1 MYGWDHRTVGDVD
14 NVRTC
19 ARVGANHVASETVV
33 SERQHERDERAS
45 QTISPADRAL
55 VQQRVLRVLISG
67 QVVGAAALGSS
78 VTIGAFVVQDILGD
92 DTPLGGIAT
101 ATVTMGTAFMSQV
114 LARIMIRRGRRGGL
128 QAGYLLAAL
137 GGVVAMVG
145 VERGALWWFLSGLFL
160 FGNGQAANLLARY
173 AATDLAEPTERSS
186 AMSYVVFASTFGAV
200 FGPLL
205 IRPFQWAGETWFG
218 LATYSGPW
226 LASSAFLLLAAINT
240 AVRLRP
246 DPLVLSGA
254 TLAPPERTS
263 LVVAIRSITST
274 GTGRLALT
282 AMVVSQATMVAVM
295 TMTPVHLRLHGH
307 EGVSPY
313 VVSLHIAGMFA
324 FSPLVG
330 KYADRYGRVNAIVVA
345 ALLLVT
351 ASAMSAL
358 SGDGDIMLFPSLWLL
373 GIGWNFGLIGG
384 SSLLVESLDDSIRVR
399 VQGAADLLM
408 SFCGGLAGFSSGF
421 IRRAVGFH
429 LLSAGSLVLAGVL
442 LVYVV
447 VGSGHV
453 RPTMAG
459 LLRPR

>member
-1 MYGWDHRTVGDVD
+1 MY
-14 NVRTC
+14 
-19 ARVGANHVASETVV
+19 HVASSAVV
-33 SERQHERDERAS
+33 GERQHEQDERAS
-45 QTISPADRAL
+45 RTLSAVDRAL
-55 VQQRVLRVLISG
+55 AQRRVLRVLISG
-67 QVVGAAALGSS
+67 QVVGGAALGSS
-78 VTIGAFVVQDILGD
+78 VAIGAFVVQDILGD

-101 ATVTMGTAFMSQV
+101 ATVTMGTAFMSQM
-114 LARIMIRRGRRGGL
+114 LARVMIRRGRRGGL
-128 QAGYLLAAL
+128 QTGYLLAAL
-137 GGVVAMVG
+137 GGVVAMLG
-145 VERGALWWFLSGLFL
+145 VERGSLWWFLPGLFL

-186 AMSYVVFASTFGAV
+186 AMSYVVFGSTFGAV

-226 LASSAFLLLAAINT
+226 LASSAFLLVAALNT
-240 AVRLRP
+240 AFRLRP

-254 TLAPPERTS
+254 TLAPPERMS
-263 LVVAIRSITST
+263 VVAAVRSIVST
-274 GTGRLALT
+274 GSGRLALT
-282 AMVVSQATMVAVM
+282 AMVISQATMVAVM
-295 TMTPVHLRLHGH
+295 TMTPVHLRFHGH
-307 EGVSPY
+307 EDVSPY

-330 KYADRYGRVNAIVVA
+330 KYTDRHGRVNAIVVA

-351 ASAMSAL
+351 ASVMSSL
-358 SGDGDIMLFPSLWLL
+358 SGEGDIMLFPSLWLL

-384 SSLLVESLDDSIRVR
+384 SSLLVESLDESLRVR
-399 VQGAADLLM
+399 VQGTADLLM

-421 IRRAVGFH
+421 IRRAIGFH
-429 LLSAGSLVLAGVL
+429 LLSASSLVLAGVL

-447 VGSGHV
+447 AGSGHV
-453 RPTMAG
+453 RPTVAG

>member
-1 MYGWDHRTVGDVD
+1 M
-14 NVRTC
+14 
-19 ARVGANHVASETVV
+19 A

-45 QTISPADRAL
+45 QTISLADRAL

-78 VTIGAFVVQDILGD
+78 VTIGAFVIQDILGN

-101 ATVTMGTAFMSQV
+101 ATVTMGTAFMSQI
-114 LARIMIRRGRRGGL
+114 LARIMIHRGRRGGL
-128 QAGYLLAAL
+128 QTGYLLAAL

-330 KYADRYGRVNAIVVA
+330 KYTDRYGRVNAIVVA

>member
-1 MYGWDHRTVGDVD
+1 MRSRGSH
-14 NVRTC
+14 
-19 ARVGANHVASETVV
+19 HVASLLMRR
-33 SERQHERDERAS
+33 ERRHERDERAS
-45 QTISPADRAL
+45 HSLSPVDRVL
-55 VQQRVLRVLISG
+55 VQRRVLRVLIGG

-92 DTPLGGIAT
+92 DTPFGGVAT

-128 QAGYLLAAL
+128 QTGYLLAAL
-137 GGVVAMVG
+137 GGVIAMFG
-145 VERGALWWFLSGLFL
+145 VERGSLWWFLSGLFL

-173 AATDLAEPTERSS
+173 AATDLAEPAERSS

-205 IRPFQWAGETWFG
+205 IRPFQWAGESWFG
-218 LATYSGPW
+218 LAPYSGPW
-226 LASSAFLLLAAINT
+226 LASSVFLSLAALNT
-240 AVRLRP
+240 AIRLRP
-246 DPLVLSGA
+246 DPLVLSGG
-254 TLAPPERTS
+254 TLVAPVQIG
-263 LVVAIRSITST
+263 VVDAVRAIIST

-282 AMVVSQATMVAVM
+282 AMVVSQVTMVAVM

-307 EGVSPY
+307 EDVSPY

-330 KYADRYGRVNAIVVA
+330 RYSDRFGRVNAIAVS
-345 ALLLVT
+345 ALLLVI

-358 SGDGDIMLFPSLWLL
+358 SGEGDIMLFPSLWLL

-384 SSLLVESLDDSIRVR
+384 SSLLVESLDESVRVR
-399 VQGAADLLM
+399 VQGTADLLM

-447 VGSGHV
+447 AGSGHV
-453 RPTMAG
+453 RPTVAG